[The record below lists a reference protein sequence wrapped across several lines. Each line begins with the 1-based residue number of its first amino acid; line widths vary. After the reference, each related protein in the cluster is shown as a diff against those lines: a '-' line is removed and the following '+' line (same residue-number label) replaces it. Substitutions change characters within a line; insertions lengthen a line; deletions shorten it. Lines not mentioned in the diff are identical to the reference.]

1 MLTSD
6 LVPVRRR
13 GEELRVVFLDDAGRV
28 RARALAADL
37 IQLVV
42 THEGE
47 ERGLLE
53 QALDARVVPA
63 KEQRLKDGLTK
74 LILDRCTFEA
84 EPEVAPEA
92 LRDALF
98 RRATEVRVADGR
110 VERIAVLTEVG
121 AQFGLD
127 AEAVDR
133 ALYADLR
140 AAHPLRAFDPID
152 AGNLVL
158 HYERALPQAV
168 LLRATRVVA
177 DVRCKSPAAT
187 RALFRKLKFLRLLFT
202 MERTD
207 DGYRLVVDGPM
218 SLFDAQARYG
228 LQLAMALG
236 AFEACDHFVLVA
248 DVRWGKERQPLS
260 FRLEGGAATTAKE
273 PPLPDEVE
281 ALRAALAERKGPW
294 SVRRSSAILNL
305 PGVGVVV
312 PDLELK
318 HGDGKVYLEVL
329 GFWSRDAV
337 WRRIEMSQKGLREP
351 VLFAVS
357 ARLRVSEEALGE
369 DASSALYVYK
379 GVMSARAVLERADAL
394 LTATSRASG

>member
-13 GEELRVVFLDDAGRV
+13 GEELRVLSLDEAGRT
-28 RARALAADL
+28 RARAMAGEL
-37 IQLVV
+37 IQLVI
-42 THEGE
+42 THDGE

-53 QALDARVVPA
+53 EAFDAMVVPA
-63 KEQRLKDGLTK
+63 KEQRLKDGLIK

-92 LRDALF
+92 LRDAVF
-98 RRATEVRVADGR
+98 RRATELRVAEGR
-110 VERIAVLTEVG
+110 LERGAVLTEVG
-121 AQFGLD
+121 ARFGLD
-127 AEAVDR
+127 ADAVDR

-140 AAHPLRAFDPID
+140 AAHPPRAFDRID
-152 AGNLVL
+152 AGNLVA
-158 HYERALPQAV
+158 HYERSLPQAV

-207 DGYRLVVDGPM
+207 DGYRLIVDGPM

-260 FRLEGGAATTAKE
+260 FRLEGGAATSAKE

-318 HGDGKVYLEVL
+318 HGDRKVYLEVL

-337 WRRIEMSQKGLREP
+337 WRRIEMSQSGLREP

-357 ARLRVSEEALGE
+357 ARLRVSEDALPE

-394 LTATSRASG
+394 LKTSTA